1 MRASARWVMAS
12 VLALGVAACG
22 TINEDETDFGVF
34 QSTWAQYRAGRNQEP
49 PKPLVI
55 TQQLLDNTNEPVLLV
70 FSEQIDRPSL
80 LRQITRRSDTAPGTV
95 AVWRASDG
103 AQVIL
108 RDGLLIGSR
117 GIGGDLVQSDVSQV
131 QSRLVSQTF
140 GPATRVVSFLA
151 GDNSLL
157 TLTLPCTVSDMGT
170 QAITL
175 VEQPVNLRHIRET
188 CTAEEGVITYDYWIE
203 PETRVIRKSRQWS
216 GPIIGYY
223 EITLLKG

>member
-1 MRASARWVMAS
+1 MLAS
-12 VLALGVAACG
+12 VLALGLAACG
-22 TINEDETDFGVF
+22 TVNEDETDFTIF
-34 QSTWAQYRAGRNQEP
+34 QSAWADYRSGRNQEP

-55 TQQLLDNTNEPVLLV
+55 TQQLLDNTKEPVLLV

-80 LRQITRRSDTAPGTV
+80 LRQLTTRRDTAQGTV

-108 RDGLLIGSR
+108 RDGLLVGSR
-117 GIGGDLVQSDVSQV
+117 GIGGDLIQSDVTQV
-131 QSRLVSQTF
+131 QSLIASQSF
-140 GPATRVVSFLA
+140 GQATRVVSFLS

-157 TLTLPCTVSDMGT
+157 TLTLSCTLSDMGIE
-170 QAITL
+170 ALTL
-175 VEQPVNLRHIRET
+175 VEAPVNLRHIRET
-188 CTAEEGVITYDYWIE
+188 CAAEEGMIEYDYWVE
-203 PETRVIRKSRQWS
+203 PNTQVIRKSRQWS